1 MVSQLATHSTTS
13 SKTLMGQ
20 ASKGKSMTV
29 QVEDYDAIQLYKERK
44 PLQKEGRKREKKNIL
59 CATLSYNQN

>member
-1 MVSQLATHSTTS
+1 
-13 SKTLMGQ
+13 MGQ
-20 ASKGKSMTV
+20 ASKGKSLTV

-59 CATLSYNQN
+59 CATLSCNQN